1 MHQERAHGRHS
12 ERKTGKLQKFRMRE
26 PALKKMRVSGTTRS
40 GASA

>member
-26 PALKKMRVSGTTRS
+26 LTLKKMRASGTTCP
-40 GASA
+40 GVSA